1 MTAASPDE
9 TPLLSVRRL
18 TKTFTVPA
26 GWRSR
31 KLDVLRDVSF
41 DVDAGEV
48 VALVGESGSGK
59 STTALLIARL
69 LDPSTGEIRLRGV
82 DVLTSEPRRASL
94 AYRRQV
100 QMIFQDPFASLN
112 PLHTI
117 RYHLERPLL
126 RHGKATS
133 KAELAE
139 KVNRL
144 LETVGLTPAADFA
157 RRHPHQLSGGQRQR
171 VAIARALA
179 VNPALIVADEPT
191 SMLDVSLR
199 IDLLNLMRDIK
210 SARRIGYLFITHD
223 LGSARYFADRM
234 LVMYAGEIV
243 ETGEQRG
250 PPRRAGP
257 PLHAAARQLRSDGRR
272 VARRPRRGGRRPRDR
287 RPRARARL
295 SLRRPLSQGHGP
307 LSPGGPAPAGDC
319 RGARREMPSLRVIA
333 GFCRLTRPAEPAGM
347 APKLYQE

>member
-1 MTAASPDE
+1 MTAAGLPAGA
-9 TPLLSVRRL
+9 PLLSLRNL
-18 TKTFTVPA
+18 GKTFNLDR
-26 GWRSR
+26 GWRGR
-31 KLDVLRDVSF
+31 RQLQVLRDVSF

-69 LDPSTGEIRLRGV
+69 LDPTTGEIRLRGV
-82 DVLTSEPRRASL
+82 DVLTSEPGRASL

-126 RHGKATS
+126 RHGEAKE
-133 KAELAE
+133 KPELE
-139 KVNRL
+139 QRVNRL
-144 LETVGLTPAADFA
+144 LETVGLNPAPDFA
-157 RRHPHQLSGGQRQR
+157 QRHPHQLSGGQRQR

-210 SARRIGYLFITHD
+210 SARRIAYLFITHD
-223 LGSARYFADRM
+223 LGSARYFADRL

-243 ETGEQRG
+243 ETGGSEALLDAPAHPYTQLLVSSVPTAGAALNSAPTPGGVPAAAAPVLGRG
-250 PPRRAGP
+250 CPFADRCPKVMERCRQEA
-257 PLHAAARQLRSDGRR
+257 PLLREIAAARAVRC
-272 VARRPRRGGRRPRDR
+272 
-287 RPRARARL
+287 
-295 SLRRPLSQGHGP
+295 H
-307 LSPGGPAPAGDC
+307 
-319 RGARREMPSLRVIA
+319 
-333 GFCRLTRPAEPAGM
+333 
-347 APKLYQE
+347 LYG

>member
-1 MTAASPDE
+1 VTAAGRPASAAVAAAAE
-9 TPLLSVRRL
+9 GEAPLLSVRRL
-18 TKTFTVPA
+18 GKSF
-26 GWRSR
+26 R
-31 KLDVLRDVSF
+31 LDRGRELAVLRDVSF
-41 DVDAGEV
+41 DVGAGEV

-69 LDPSTGEIRLRGV
+69 LVPTTGEIRLRGV
-82 DVLTSEPRRASL
+82 DVLASEPRHASL

-112 PLHTI
+112 PIHTI

-126 RHGKATS
+126 RHGEAR
-133 KAELAE
+133 AEADLAE

-171 VAIARALA
+171 VAIARALS

-210 SARRIGYLFITHD
+210 SDRRIGYLFITHD
-223 LGSARYFADRM
+223 LGSARYFADRL

-243 ETGEQRG
+243 E
-250 PPRRAGP
+250 AGRCDDVLDAP
-257 PLHAAARQLRSDGRR
+257 AHPYTRLLISSVPSATAALGAPEEPGGGV
-272 VARRPRRGGRRPRDR
+272 VARTAPVIGRGCPFADR
-287 RPRARARL
+287 CPSVMDRCHEQAPA
-295 SLRRPLSQGHGP
+295 LRP
-307 LSPGGPAPAGDC
+307 LSPGRTVRC
-319 RGARREMPSLRVIA
+319 H
-333 GFCRLTRPAEPAGM
+333 
-347 APKLYQE
+347 LYP